1 VLDFI
6 KQWIMQIVFLVLM
19 ITIFNILIPEGKIKK
34 FFILFSGFVM
44 ISAVLIPLV
53 NIIKKSPDIDITAA
67 FYSNQINKQDVISSA
82 KNIEK
87 KQTDL
92 IVEQYIIKLNVSAE
106 NCIKDIQGV
115 SSVKVDSIVNEN
127 YDTNDFGKI
136 TKMYVYI
143 GLSTT
148 SESGANAPTV
158 TSIPTTNNNMSTTS
172 VKNVEKVQIGQS
184 NINKTTET
192 SNVQI
197 PVKIKDEIVNNLV
210 KAFEVYEKD
219 VILKIS

>member
-1 VLDFI
+1 MLDFI

-158 TSIPTTNNNMSTTS
+158 TSIPITNNNMSTTS

>member
-44 ISAVLIPLV
+44 ISAVLVPLV

-143 GLSTT
+143 GLSTA
-148 SESGANAPTV
+148 SASGANAPTV

>member
-1 VLDFI
+1 MLDFI

-143 GLSTT
+143 GLSNT
-148 SESGANAPTV
+148 SASGANTPTV
-158 TSIPTTNNNMSTTS
+158 TSNTTNNNKSTTS
-172 VKNVEKVQIGQS
+172 VKNVESVQIGQP
-184 NINKTTET
+184 NKNGTTET
-192 SNVQI
+192 SNVQVPI
-197 PVKIKDEIVNNLV
+197 EIKDEIINSLA

-219 VILKIS
+219 IILKIS

>member
-1 VLDFI
+1 MLDFI

>member
-1 VLDFI
+1 MLDFI

-143 GLSTT
+143 GLSTA
-148 SESGANAPTV
+148 SASGANAPMV

-219 VILKIS
+219 VILKIN